1 MTSSKGTSKALALC
15 SGLILLLLIIDQAS
29 KVWVKTSM
37 VEGEMIE
44 IASWFK
50 LYFVENEGMAY
61 GITIGSKLL
70 LTLFRI
76 IAMSA
81 GLYYLIHIIRM
92 QRFSLGFLLTLSL
105 VIAGGFGNIIDCLF
119 YGEIFSSSR
128 GTVAQLVPWGS
139 GYGDFLHGKV
149 VDMLYF
155 PIIRTTYPGWSP
167 VHAGEPF
174 IFFSP
179 IFNFADA
186 CISVGVVLLLLFYRR
201 SFSLA
206 LEHLSPQRTEETDS
220 TAQ

>member
-1 MTSSKGTSKALALC
+1 MTSSKGTSKALVLC

-29 KVWVKTSM
+29 KIWVKTSM

-81 GLYYLIHIIRM
+81 GLYYLIRIIRM
-92 QRFSLGFLLTLSL
+92 QRFSLGFLLTISL

-128 GTVAQLVPWGS
+128 GAVAQLVLWGS

-149 VDMLYF
+149 VEMLYF
-155 PIIRTTYPGWSP
+155 PIIRTTYPEWSP

-206 LEHLSPQRTEETDS
+206 LELLSPQRTEETDS